1 MNNPLPL
8 HSKTKIMSFINYL
21 NKTINDGVKMVN
33 TINKVDKLL
42 TEKPKRPKT
51 KYITKRFT
59 EEEFELIKISLVSLY
74 NHVNE
79 LHEPNDNKWT
89 KLSNIRKL
97 ENKLFPIKTIK

>member
-1 MNNPLPL
+1 MTNFFND
-8 HSKTKIMSFINYL
+8 L
-21 NKTINDGVKMVN
+21 NKMVN
-33 TINKVDKLL
+33 TINKVDKILN
-42 TEKPKRPKT
+42 EKPKRPKT

-59 EEEFELIKISLVSLY
+59 EEELKLIRMSLVSLY
-74 NHVNE
+74 DNVYE

>member
-1 MNNPLPL
+1 MTNFFND
-8 HSKTKIMSFINYL
+8 L
-21 NKTINDGVKMVN
+21 NKTINEGVKLYN
-33 TINKVDKLL
+33 TINKIKN
-42 TEKPKRPKT
+42 EKPKRPKT

-59 EEEFELIKISLVSLY
+59 EEELKLIRMSLVSLY
-74 NHVNE
+74 DNVYE